1 MKDDHMTE
9 PIAKNVDICVLN
21 LGRILH
27 VRFFPFSVNWKE
39 EKDKEKKNNGQRDIF
54 VLSFFFFL

>member
-1 MKDDHMTE
+1 MTE